1 MTKPREGPRFVR
13 TIMLVT
19 EGAFGGGGGG
29 QEIKLKGESVLMLR
43 RWLNSYRL
51 SNKCEAKSVLIPL
64 LSPSLLRFRGF

>member
-29 QEIKLKGESVLMLR
+29 ETKVKG
-43 RWLNSYRL
+43 
-51 SNKCEAKSVLIPL
+51 
-64 LSPSLLRFRGF
+64 